1 MRSISLPHDFSK
13 KEQMNIC
20 LFCVLL
26 LLMQPAGLKS
36 KFIHLE
42 VFSELGL
49 LLPKEK
55 ENTHTQIIEIAL
67 MYQDVINAQDSFE
80 NRRKS
85 RC

>member
-1 MRSISLPHDFSK
+1 
-13 KEQMNIC
+13 
-20 LFCVLL
+20 
-26 LLMQPAGLKS
+26 MQPAGLKS

-42 VFSELGL
+42 VFSELPL

-55 ENTHTQIIEIAL
+55 ENTHTHTHTHTHTRIIEVAI

>member
-1 MRSISLPHDFSK
+1 MRSKSLPHDFSK
-13 KEQMNIC
+13 KEQMNMC

-26 LLMQPAGLKS
+26 VLMQPAGLKS

-42 VFSELGL
+42 VFSDLGL

-55 ENTHTQIIEIAL
+55 ENTHTRIIETAI

>member
-1 MRSISLPHDFSK
+1 
-13 KEQMNIC
+13 MNTC

-26 LLMQPAGLKS
+26 VLMQPAGLKS

-42 VFSELGL
+42 VFSDLGL

-55 ENTHTQIIEIAL
+55 ENTHTRIIETAI

-85 RC
+85 RG

>member
-1 MRSISLPHDFSK
+1 MVRSISLPHDFSK

-26 LLMQPAGLKS
+26 VLMQPAGLKS

-42 VFSELGL
+42 VFSELPL

-55 ENTHTQIIEIAL
+55 ENTHTHTHTHTHT
-67 MYQDVINAQDSFE
+67 YKDY
-80 NRRKS
+80 
-85 RC
+85 